1 MSLRTKYVLFYL
13 TSVIAPALIFIIG
26 TALIY
31 SMQAADNALSVT
43 SLYLIC
49 IFLFLAGGFT
59 ANFWYGKKLG
69 IEMIWRVLAAVFST
83 IGFVYLLGQE
93 KNLISA
99 VQIARTSFDLFI
111 AHWKILLKYA
121 LLYLVPTIIL
131 GLIGGATFVLSYY
144 LHTPMAVNGLIIL
157 LVVTVTMVATL
168 WLSIALAQVI
178 KNLLQRQP
186 LMTIKQTLKSNNHLL
201 WPVIY
206 TSLLSALIIIGG
218 SLLFLV
224 PGVVFSIWYAFV
236 FYSVI
241 FENKKGIEAL
251 RDSKTLV
258 IGRWFAILW
267 RISVPAVIFGVVA
280 FAITS
285 IIQLPFMLFPENNIT
300 DFANAALGNIVS
312 VALMPL
318 TATASVVLFLEAK
331 KSKPASTSAKEP
343 VIM

>member
-31 SMQAADNALSVT
+31 SIQAADNAMSVA

-49 IFLFLAGGFT
+49 ALLFLVGGFVV
-59 ANFWYGKKLG
+59 NFWYGKKLG

-93 KNLISA
+93 KNIISA
-99 VQIARTSFDLFI
+99 VQIVRTSVDLCI
-111 AHWKILLKYA
+111 AHWKILLKYS

-131 GLIGGATFVLSYY
+131 ALIGGATFVLSYY
-144 LHTPMAVNGLIIL
+144 LHAPAAVNGLIIL
-157 LVVTVTMVATL
+157 LVVTAAMVATL

-178 KNLLQRQP
+178 KNLLQGQP
-186 LMTIKQTLKSNNHLL
+186 LMTIKQTLMNNSHLL
-201 WPVIY
+201 WPTIY

-218 SLLFLV
+218 SLLFIV
-224 PGVVFSIWYAFV
+224 PGIIFSIWYAFV
-236 FYSVI
+236 FYSII

-251 RDSKTLV
+251 RASKTLV
-258 IGRWFAILW
+258 VGRWFAILW

-285 IIQLPFMLFPENNIT
+285 VLQLPFMFFPENNTT
-300 DFANAALGNIVS
+300 DFLNAVLGNIVS

-331 KSKPASTSAKEP
+331 KSKPASVSANEP